1 MRADATPVGIVV
13 SGGSAGDHKGERHH
27 PQRDDAQDYGGIET
41 IRTRGTTSTI
51 RVSGEGGN
59 DEKAL
64 ETQNGSRSSGRVP
77 QEGGNAQEEESQRVG

>member
-51 RVSGEGGN
+51 RVSGEG
-59 DEKAL
+59 DENGKA
-64 ETQNGSRSSGRVP
+64 QNGSRSSGRVP